1 MHNDR
6 GPISTRFVRLSLR
19 ATVTP
24 ISGGNPPG
32 KSGDREK
39 SLSSRIGGSP
49 FRFHARTSRWWDAG
63 YETERDRE
71 RESFSLVAVTAM
83 FQRIS
88 MLRGAR
94 SLPCVIDV
102 TARRSF
108 LSFAS
113 TVFPLPSPVPIPSTE
128 NIRRDDESTNTYIQS
143 LSSQTRDLLL
153 SLLPRGRFFFCKS
166 FQRFFRYAYDGGRSN
181 EARRDERKTS

>member
-49 FRFHARTSRWWDAG
+49 FRFHARTSHWWDAG

-88 MLRGAR
+88 TLRGAR

-113 TVFPLPSPVPIPSTE
+113 TVFSPS
-128 NIRRDDESTNTYIQS
+128 
-143 LSSQTRDLLL
+143 
-153 SLLPRGRFFFCKS
+153 
-166 FQRFFRYAYDGGRSN
+166 FFRSYPLHREYTTRRRIDEYVHTEPLESN
-181 EARRDERKTS
+181 SRLTTVAITAW

>member
-1 MHNDR
+1 MI
-6 GPISTRFVRLSLR
+6 GGRFRPALFAFLYR

-88 MLRGAR
+88 TLRGAR